1 MQIYPKSKESGVQN
15 MATDWWLF
23 ETADKPSFRH
33 YKWTSSETSFGYG
46 QDWKWVEEVTSL
58 SVSELIR
65 RPTGGGIVRHGQDW
79 TYCLVLPRE
88 HKSFKIPPLDLYKA
102 VHGCVGQALAKDGF
116 KTKLQPCPE
125 KKGKIIPGDCFL
137 EPVGW
142 DLMNDQSTKKIAGA
156 AIKRSR
162 TGLLLQGTIEIDH
175 DQNVNEQTFE
185 NNFIDYLSLVI
196 SEPVEYIKWPENFI
210 HERDK
215 ICDQYSDLEWKKNRV
230 RH

>member
-79 TYCLVLPRE
+79 TIA
-88 HKSFKIPPLDLYKA
+88 SFYQENINHLKFPPSIFTRQCMD
-102 VHGCVGQALAKDGF
+102 V
-116 KTKLQPCPE
+116 
-125 KKGKIIPGDCFL
+125 
-137 EPVGW
+137 
-142 DLMNDQSTKKIAGA
+142 
-156 AIKRSR
+156 
-162 TGLLLQGTIEIDH
+162 
-175 DQNVNEQTFE
+175 
-185 NNFIDYLSLVI
+185 
-196 SEPVEYIKWPENFI
+196 
-210 HERDK
+210 
-215 ICDQYSDLEWKKNRV
+215 
-230 RH
+230 